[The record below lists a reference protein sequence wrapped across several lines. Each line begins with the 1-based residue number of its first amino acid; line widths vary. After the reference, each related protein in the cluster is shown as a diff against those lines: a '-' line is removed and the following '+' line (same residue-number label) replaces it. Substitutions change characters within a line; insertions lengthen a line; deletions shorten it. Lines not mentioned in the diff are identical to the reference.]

1 MWKKFSIRL
10 SCQNQRAV
18 GKSNTMRRREK
29 FIISSLLL
37 SGLLLSIQLFP
48 LEWHMHVS
56 AVFMVVT
63 YFVAAW
69 ALSENL
75 NKHEWVTILP
85 MPALFAGSV
94 AFFYT
99 LLPATV
105 VSRLIIFIVYAI
117 GMYALLLT
125 DNIYSVAKGRS
136 IQLLHA
142 AHAVGFFFMMFA
154 SILFTQTIYSF
165 RLPFYA
171 IGGLVFAVHLPLIFV
186 SLWSVLVKEVITRE
200 VLAYSLL
207 FSLLLAEFAM
217 VFALLPLP
225 VWYSALFVMSLM
237 YLSISYV
244 RSVLLGRLFS
254 RTSTEYTAAAIF
266 LLAFFIFVFPLK

>member
-1 MWKKFSIRL
+1 M
-10 SCQNQRAV
+10 Q
-18 GKSNTMRRREK
+18 
-29 FIISSLLL
+29 IS
-37 SGLLLSIQLFP
+37 G
-48 LEWHMHVS
+48 
-56 AVFMVVT
+56 VFMVAT
-63 YFVAAW
+63 YLVSAW
-69 ALSENL
+69 ALSDNL
-75 NKHEWVTILP
+75 NKHEWFTILP

-99 LLPATV
+99 LLPGTIF
-105 VSRLIIFIVYAI
+105 SRIFVFIVYAI

-154 SILFTQTIYSF
+154 SILFTQTIYSL

-171 IGGLVFAVHLPLIFV
+171 IGGLVFLVHLPLIFV

-200 VLAYSLL
+200 VLTYSVL

-217 VFALLPLP
+217 VFSLLPMQ
-225 VWYSALFVMSLM
+225 VWYSSLFVMSLM
-237 YLSISYV
+237 YLSVSYV
-244 RSVLLGRLFS
+244 RSVLLGRLFA
-254 RTSTEYTAAAIF
+254 RTFTEYAAAAIF
-266 LLAFFIFVFPLK
+266 LLLFFIIVFPLK

>member
-1 MWKKFSIRL
+1 
-10 SCQNQRAV
+10 
-18 GKSNTMRRREK
+18 MRRREK

-37 SGLLLSIQLFP
+37 SGLLLLIQVFP
-48 LEWHMHVS
+48 LEWHMPIS
-56 AVFMVVT
+56 GVFMVIT
-63 YFVAAW
+63 YLISAW
-69 ALSENL
+69 ALSDNL
-75 NKHEWVTILP
+75 DRHEWATILP
-85 MPALFAGSV
+85 MPALFAGSI

-99 LLPATV
+99 LLPATLL
-105 VSRLIIFIVYAI
+105 SRVIVFAVYAV
-117 GMYALLLT
+117 GMYALFLT

-142 AHAVGFFFMMFA
+142 AHAVGFFFMMVA
-154 SILFTQTIYSF
+154 SILFTQTIYSL

-171 IGGLVFAVHLPLIFV
+171 IGSLVFAVHLPLIFV

-200 VLAYSLL
+200 VLIYSLL

-237 YLSISYV
+237 YLAISYV
-244 RSVLLGRLFS
+244 RTVLLGRLFA
-254 RTSTEYTAAAIF
+254 RTFTEYAAAALF
-266 LLAFFIFVFPLK
+266 LLIFFIFVFPVK

>member
-1 MWKKFSIRL
+1 
-10 SCQNQRAV
+10 
-18 GKSNTMRRREK
+18 MRRREK

-37 SGLLLSIQLFP
+37 SALLLSIQAFP
-48 LEWHMHVS
+48 LEWHMQIS
-56 AVFMVVT
+56 GVFMVVT
-63 YFVAAW
+63 FLVSAW
-69 ALSENL
+69 ALSDNL
-75 NKHEWVTILP
+75 NKHEWLTILP

-99 LLPATV
+99 LLPGTIL
-105 VSRLIIFIVYAI
+105 SRIFVFIVYAI

-154 SILFTQTIYSF
+154 SILFTQTIYSL

-171 IGGLVFAVHLPLIFV
+171 IGGLVFVVHLPLIFV
-186 SLWSVLVKEVITRE
+186 SLWSVLVKEVITKE
-200 VLAYSLL
+200 VLAYSVL

-217 VFALLPLP
+217 VFSLLPMQ

-237 YLSISYV
+237 YLSVSYV
-244 RSVLLGRLFS
+244 RSVLLGRLFT
-254 RTSTEYTAAAIF
+254 RTFTEYAAAAIF
-266 LLAFFIFVFPLK
+266 LLLFFIFVFPLK